1 MRRRLRAALALAVLL
16 QLTACAT
23 RPPAD
28 EASPWTSGK
37 LSLRVDALAD
47 KPARSVNAS
56 FDLRGSGQ
64 RGELRL
70 MSSLG
75 TIVASAR
82 WSADRAVLQ
91 TGDGEREYAD
101 LETLSQDALGEALTH
116 AVVAGGAH
124 HFTHRTVE
132 HHAACQLVPIAI
144 RSAPNDA
151 LEHRIRRIIAALKI
165 EFLPLARDVR
175 QRTIDDDG
183 AAFAAEIEAGVS
195 GGAHR
200 LDQRH
205 QAGTERLAR
214 LHIRC
219 LFGKGECAVSK
230 RHFDTRSPPEN
241 PCPGKG

>member
-16 QLTACAT
+16 QLMACAT

-101 LETLSQDALGEALTH
+101 LEALSQDALGEALPLR
-116 AVVAGGAH
+116 ALPDWLAGRAWPGAATRPLAGPG
-124 HFTHRTVE
+124 FE
-132 HHAACQLVPIAI
+132 QLGWHMDLA
-144 RSAPNDA
+144 RSAKAPWWPRA
-151 LEHRIRRIIAALKI
+151 RR
-165 EFLPLARDVR
+165 RR
-175 QRTIDDDG
+175 WW
-183 AAFAAEIEAGVS
+183 
-195 GGAHR
+195 
-200 LDQRH
+200 
-205 QAGTERLAR
+205 
-214 LHIRC
+214 
-219 LFGKGECAVSK
+219 
-230 RHFDTRSPPEN
+230 
-241 PCPGKG
+241 